1 MARCHKKNEVV
12 ALGDAGENIYKCQM
26 MTTQD
31 RMNAQMTGGTQNSEY
46 SVTCAIQIMSQ
57 KKKKKPKETYGG
69 QTEEQRMGSKS
80 TLEKWLVL
88 GLGREDTDVLEELKT
103 TAGSL

>member
-1 MARCHKKNEVV
+1 MSIQSHVP
-12 ALGDAGENIYKCQM
+12 YKSCL
-26 MTTQD
+26 
-31 RMNAQMTGGTQNSEY
+31 R
-46 SVTCAIQIMSQ
+46 
-57 KKKKKPKETYGG
+57 KKKKPKETYGG